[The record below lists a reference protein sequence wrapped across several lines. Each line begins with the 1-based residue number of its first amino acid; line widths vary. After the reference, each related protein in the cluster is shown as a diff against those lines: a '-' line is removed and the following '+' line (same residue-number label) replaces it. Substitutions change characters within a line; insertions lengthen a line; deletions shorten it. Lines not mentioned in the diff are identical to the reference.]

1 VLTLGCARED
11 TRVSIVDVVGT
22 TTRPTASRAPL
33 FRRSLLL
40 LRARAL
46 LSLSTT
52 PKPPQ
57 ATTMPVNFDSQV
69 NMPPDSVRDAEKD
82 DGGDDSEFDGETMT
96 NPSFGA
102 NTHLD
107 LVRTMSMSTD
117 KEVLRQLRDAMNP
130 KQKQQTRVML
140 AQMTLGII
148 AVITLLVVVIIA
160 YVMAIQIRN
169 NVQAMAGQTAE
180 MAQLTATMASQME
193 QLNANLAPVSVLPD
207 FKNSLENMHAG
218 VSELTEVMC
227 SSPIFTCNEPSNA
240 APAAPATPGA
250 DTNVSFG

>member
-1 VLTLGCARED
+1 
-11 TRVSIVDVVGT
+11 
-22 TTRPTASRAPL
+22 
-33 FRRSLLL
+33 
-40 LRARAL
+40 
-46 LSLSTT
+46 
-52 PKPPQ
+52 
-57 ATTMPVNFDSQV
+57 M
-69 NMPPDSVRDAEKD
+69 
-82 DGGDDSEFDGETMT
+82 
-96 NPSFGA
+96 
-102 NTHLD
+102 
-107 LVRTMSMSTD
+107 
-117 KEVLRQLRDAMNP
+117 
-130 KQKQQTRVML
+130 
-140 AQMTLGII
+140 
-148 AVITLLVVVIIA
+148 ITLLVVVIIA

>member
-1 VLTLGCARED
+1 MLTLGCARED

-69 NMPPDSVRDAEKD
+69 NMPPDSVRDAEKVRASVISSSPRSLQYPLAASAFLTRTHARNPSSTQKD

-140 AQMTLGII
+140 AQMTL
-148 AVITLLVVVIIA
+148 
-160 YVMAIQIRN
+160 
-169 NVQAMAGQTAE
+169 
-180 MAQLTATMASQME
+180 
-193 QLNANLAPVSVLPD
+193 
-207 FKNSLENMHAG
+207 
-218 VSELTEVMC
+218 
-227 SSPIFTCNEPSNA
+227 
-240 APAAPATPGA
+240 
-250 DTNVSFG
+250 

>member
-1 VLTLGCARED
+1 
-11 TRVSIVDVVGT
+11 
-22 TTRPTASRAPL
+22 
-33 FRRSLLL
+33 
-40 LRARAL
+40 
-46 LSLSTT
+46 
-52 PKPPQ
+52 
-57 ATTMPVNFDSQV
+57 
-69 NMPPDSVRDAEKD
+69 
-82 DGGDDSEFDGETMT
+82 
-96 NPSFGA
+96 
-102 NTHLD
+102 
-107 LVRTMSMSTD
+107 MSMSTD

-140 AQMTLGII
+140 

-240 APAAPATPGA
+240 APA
-250 DTNVSFG
+250 